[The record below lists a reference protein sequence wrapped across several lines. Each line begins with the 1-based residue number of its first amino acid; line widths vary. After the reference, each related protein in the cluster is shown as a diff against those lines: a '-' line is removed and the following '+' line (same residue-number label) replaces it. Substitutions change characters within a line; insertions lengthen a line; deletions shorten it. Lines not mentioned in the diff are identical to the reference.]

1 MLSTSMFYEVDL
13 KCVHNNITHKQK
25 QDNAKLL
32 KQKLVVIPRGQP
44 KKAIITL
51 NNDGV
56 PRCPSQ
62 NIWIVA
68 LKGHVFQ
75 LL

>member
-1 MLSTSMFYEVDL
+1 MFYEVDL
-13 KCVHNNITHKQK
+13 KRVHNNITRKQN
-25 QDNAKLL
+25 QDNVKLL
-32 KQKLVVIPRGQP
+32 KQKLVVIPKGQP
-44 KKAIITL
+44 KNAIIIL

-56 PRCPSQ
+56 PTCPSQ